1 MTSSLRRVTLTCGT
15 LSSLGRDAPAST
27 VAISRCFMSA
37 GAQAHCVSTTSVRQS
52 STATSSSASCR
63 ACCAFCGVGAAGPA
77 SAVGWNDDC
86 AAAAAVLLHYLLD
99 DGWSPPGLG
108 WQTNWQSLPRW
119 AARRAT
125 CRHPRPRRRWVREGG
140 CLAVLPLARSPPA
153 GMSQRHPPA
162 PPSWERCPRPPP
174 QLPPTPAARQ
184 ARRR

>member
-1 MTSSLRRVTLTCGT
+1 MRLHRLWQ
-15 LSSLGRDAPAST
+15 
-27 VAISRCFMSA
+27 SA
-37 GAQAHCVSTTSVRQS
+37 V
-52 STATSSSASCR
+52 ASCLPGR
-63 ACCAFCGVGAAGPA
+63 RRTASVPHLSGSPARPLPAQRPAVPAARSAAWVLQARPA
-77 SAVGWNDDC
+77 PLAGTTIAQPRLLS
-86 AAAAAVLLHYLLD
+86 LLHYLLD